1 VAGWR
6 GWVARGATAG
16 PKVTSARL
24 DSSAA
29 PRSRLFPKTRS
40 WFTLDS
46 PLELLSPLSVLRV
59 LFALAIVAWPVIGLA
74 SPVPAWGLVGIAA
87 VTGSAAAVWVGLLL
101 VKKVEHRSSW
111 VLAAYWTAAVVLLV
125 WCAAGTA
132 AVGAF
137 ALFLVPGATFVALFL
152 DGRSVVRQQLATVV
166 ALWAAL
172 APAEGIGPALALALV
187 AVVPLSAAPATI
199 LLLTRSA
206 RRAGV
211 VDPDTGLP
219 NGFGLARQLDA
230 GSRTSFLVAVV
241 ALDGIDHAREALGYQ
256 VGTELLR
263 RAVEDLGQV
272 LPADALIGRV
282 TGDELV
288 VIMGLSGSH
297 SSELSDGLPPPVAEA
312 GRKLAESLVRAIA
325 AGRYQVGTTQVPLRA
340 HVGFCGAPWDATAV
354 SELVRRA
361 SITAQRAADSGMA
374 VEVWDG
380 DRGAMTSADLDLLGD
395 LALASKRGELTL
407 AYQPQ
412 IASATGAVCSAEALL
427 RWNSPVHGN
436 VPPGR
441 FITLAERTGA
451 IDTLTEWVVGEALDA
466 QVRWRHDGIEIPV
479 SVNLSA
485 KNLPASELAAWIL
498 AQVTDRH
505 LPMSC
510 LTVEVTETAVADPA
524 QAAAVLQP
532 LHRHGVRISIDDFG
546 TGFTSLAQL
555 PALPLDE
562 LKIDQCFV
570 MRSATSSADEAIVHT
585 IGELA
590 HRLGLQVVAE
600 GVETEETADRLRAV
614 GIDILQGY
622 HFARP
627 MPESDFLEFVRRP
640 RLTRTMPKM
649 AVRAPTAVG
658 EPSPLSGR

>member
-1 VAGWR
+1 M
-6 GWVARGATAG
+6 
-16 PKVTSARL
+16 
-24 DSSAA
+24 
-29 PRSRLFPKTRS
+29 
-40 WFTLDS
+40 
-46 PLELLSPLSVLRV
+46 
-59 LFALAIVAWPVIGLA
+59 LFALAIVAWPVIGLTA
-74 SPVPAWGLVGIAA
+74 PIPTWGLVGIAVITA
-87 VTGSAAAVWVGLLL
+87 TAAAVWVGLLL
-101 VKKVEHRSSW
+101 VKKVGHRSSW
-111 VLAAYWTAAVVLLV
+111 VLAAYWTAAVALLV
-125 WCAAGTA
+125 WCAGGTA

-137 ALFLVPGATFVALFL
+137 ALFLVPGTTFVALFL
-152 DGRSVVRQQLATVV
+152 DGRSVVLQQVATVV

-172 APAEGIGPALALALV
+172 TPAAGIGTGLVLALV
-187 AVVPLSAAPATI
+187 GAIPLSAAPATV

-230 GSRTSFLVAVV
+230 ESRTSFLVAVV
-241 ALDGIDHAREALGYQ
+241 ALDGIDHAREALGYP

-288 VIMGLSGSH
+288 VIMGLPEGAVLP
-297 SSELSDGLPPPVAEA
+297 EGTDPPGGTGLPESPVPDEGPDRAGPATEPSVGLPVTVAEA
-312 GRKLAESLVRAIA
+312 GRALAESLVRAIA
-325 AGRYQVGTTQVPLRA
+325 AGRYQVGATQVPLRA
-340 HVGFCGAPWDATAV
+340 HVGFCAAPWDATSV

-361 SITAQRAADSGMA
+361 SITAQRAADSGLA

-412 IASATGAVCSAEALL
+412 IATTTGAVCSAEALL

-441 FITLAERTGA
+441 FITLAERTGI
-451 IDTLTEWVVGEALDA
+451 IDNLTEWVVGEALDA
-466 QVRWRHDGIEIPV
+466 QVRWRHDGIEVPV

-485 KNLPASELAAWIL
+485 KSLPASELAAWIL
-498 AQVTDRH
+498 AQVTERN
-505 LPMSC
+505 LPTSC

-532 LHRHGVRISIDDFG
+532 LHRNGIGISIDDFG
-546 TGFTSLAQL
+546 TGYTSLAQL
-555 PALPLDE
+555 PTLPLDE

-570 MRSATSSADEAIVHT
+570 MRSATSSADEAIVRT

-590 HRLGLQVVAE
+590 HRLGLKVVAE
-600 GVETEETADRLRAV
+600 GVETQEVADHLKAV

-622 HFARP
+622 HLARP
-627 MPESDFLEFVRRP
+627 MSEAGFLQFVRKPRP
-640 RLTRTMPKM
+640 TAAMAKM
-649 AVRAPTAVG
+649 AVRVPTAAE
-658 EPSPLSGR
+658 EPSPL